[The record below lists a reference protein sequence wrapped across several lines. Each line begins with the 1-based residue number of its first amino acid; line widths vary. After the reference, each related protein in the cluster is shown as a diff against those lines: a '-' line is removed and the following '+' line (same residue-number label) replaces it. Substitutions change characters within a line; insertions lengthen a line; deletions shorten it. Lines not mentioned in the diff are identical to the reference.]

1 MLTRINPSS
10 IRGGIGRSRFF
21 EGWFQKL
28 YSREHRTSFVIIYG
42 YATGNAHDM
51 FGFIQVLI
59 PGQEPALVY
68 FPKGQVVLD
77 RQQHIVRMG
86 DNVLSTNTIDIHL
99 HELSIN
105 LQLMNNQRIE
115 TLNNSMGYA
124 YYVPTL
130 PCYHS
135 VLNTSHGVSGSIVH
149 RSNEYAVNNEMGYL
163 EKNWGTSFPDR
174 YTWLHAVDPNNA
186 ETSLLFSRADIQWL
200 GRTFTRHV
208 GHIRFD
214 GKHIDLRSLSSVVIS
229 THSDGTDV
237 HIYRIKSASL
247 QLDITV
253 TVGHKVLLKAPEKGS
268 LSREIPHHIDAL
280 IEARVTHDGVT
291 RAFNL
296 VGNYEN
302 VG

>member
-1 MLTRINPSS
+1 M
-10 IRGGIGRSRFF
+10 
-21 EGWFQKL
+21 
-28 YSREHRTSFVIIYG
+28 
-42 YATGNAHDM
+42 
-51 FGFIQVLI
+51 
-59 PGQEPALVY
+59 PGEEPRLVC
-68 FPKGQVVLD
+68 FPKDQVVLD

-86 DNVLSTNTIDIHL
+86 DNVLSTNTIDINL

-105 LQLMNNQRIE
+105 LQLMNNQRID

-174 YTWLHAVDPNNA
+174 YMWLHAVDPNDA

-208 GHIRFD
+208 GHMRLD
-214 GKHIDLRSLSSVVIS
+214 GKHIDLRELSSVVIS
-229 THSDGTDV
+229 THRAGPDT
-237 HIYRIKSASL
+237 HIYRINSRSL
-247 QLDITV
+247 QMDVSI
-253 TVGHKVLLKAPEKGS
+253 TVGHKVLLKAPELGS

-280 IEARVTHDGVT
+280 IEARVTHNGIT